1 MYIPKWLKI
10 LFLSLIIHNSAFG
23 IYSFAGSPGST
34 SCNFLKIGVG
44 AKGSSLGGA
53 YTTLVDDVTAI
64 YWNPAGLS
72 RIQGKQM
79 GAMYLKWFEDIN
91 YQFIGYAHALKNKTP
106 AYSNNRNKAFGIG
119 IYNLTMNE
127 IQGYDASGA
136 PTKSLEAYDRALSL
150 SYSSPLRKRLMGGV
164 NIKIIDKKLASKKAQ
179 AYAMDIGT
187 IYTDV
192 LKDLDLSLV
201 LTNLSS
207 GIKFI
212 AEKDKL
218 PMVIK
223 LGAGLKLLD
232 DNLRLGTNLNLPN
245 DNDFSFNLGTEYQI
259 WHWFLLRLGYDSGQD
274 LDTGLSYG
282 LGLAQGPL
290 QIDYAFVPY
299 GDFGSTHRFSL
310 SWNFGFGSRLALFQ
324 EKLKERFQKGVDY
337 YRIGDLA
344 GAYREFAGLYRLDP
358 TYPEVKDYLLKIKN
372 KIKEIQEIRSAQMIE
387 EEISKHKSL
396 GISHLKKDQLI
407 QSREEFEYVLMLR
420 PDDSDAKS
428 YLEKI
433 AERMKMI
440 ETEKIK
446 SLDEEG
452 DFYFNKEK
460 YEDAIEVW
468 EKILALD
475 SKNQEAK
482 LKINKAYTKLK
493 EIEQEKKKKLA
504 EERTKEI
511 RKKTEKL
518 YIESISLINQKKY
531 WEAREKL
538 ASLLKL
544 NPKHQ
549 KAKES
554 LDNIHE
560 ILGKRLYFLGRKKEK
575 QNNLNGALRNY
586 KQAQQ
591 LIPKNKEVREAIK
604 RLEKSMAKEK
614 EIQAQES
621 YDKGLDAYSEGKL
634 QEAINLWKQVLKY
647 DPEHLKA
654 KRALERVQAELER
667 QNNK

>member
-1 MYIPKWLKI
+1 MRKKYLLLI
-10 LFLSLIIHNSAFG
+10 LLLIYQFTNLLV
-23 IYSFAGSPGST
+23 YCCFAASPGST

-53 YTTLVDDVTAI
+53 YTTLVDDVSAI

-72 RIQGKQM
+72 YIQGKQM

-91 YQFIGYAHALKNKTP
+91 YQFIGYAHALKNKNPT
-106 AYSNNRNKAFGIG
+106 YNNRMNKVFGIG
-119 IYNLTMNE
+119 IYNLTMDE

-150 SYSSPLRKRLMGGV
+150 SYSSPLRRKLLGGV
-164 NIKIIDKKLASKKAQ
+164 SIKIIDKRLASKKAQ

-212 AEKDKL
+212 KEKDKL
-218 PMVIK
+218 PMNIK
-223 LGAGLKLLD
+223 LGAGLRLLD
-232 DNLRLGTNLNLPN
+232 DNLRIGTNLNLPN

-282 LGLAQGPL
+282 LGLTQGPL
-290 QIDYAFVPY
+290 NIDYAFVPY
-299 GDFGSTHRFSL
+299 GEFGSTHRFSL

-324 EKLKERFQKGVDY
+324 EKLRERFQRGVDY

-344 GAYREFAGLYRLDP
+344 GAYHEFVGLYRLDP
-358 TYPEVKDYLLKIKN
+358 TYPEAKDYLLKIKD
-372 KIKEIQEIRSAQMIE
+372 KIKEIQEVRSAQMIE
-387 EEISKHKSL
+387 EEISKHKLL

-420 PDDSDAKS
+420 ADDSETKS

-433 AERMKMI
+433 DERMEMI

-452 DFYFNKEK
+452 DFYFDKEK
-460 YEDAIEVW
+460 YEDAIEAW
-468 EKILALD
+468 EKVLALD

-493 EIEQEKKKKLA
+493 EIEQEKKKRIA
-504 EERTKEI
+504 QERVKEI
-511 RKKTEKL
+511 KKKTEKL

-538 ASLLKL
+538 TQLLKL
-544 NPKHQ
+544 DPKHQ

-554 LDNIHE
+554 LDNIHD

-575 QNNLNGALRNY
+575 ENNPDGALKNY

-591 LIPKNKEVREAIK
+591 LIPRNKDVRDAVK
-604 RLEKSMAKEK
+604 RLEESMAKK
-614 EIQAQES
+614 GQVQAQEL
-621 YDKGLDAYSEGKL
+621 YNKGLDAYYEGKL
-634 QEAINLWKQVLKY
+634 QEAMNLWKQVLKH